1 MEYTYTSNLEN
12 EIWSLAE
19 ELDENE
25 DISIAVGF
33 LNSKEG
39 FQPFGTRLA
48 TFIADKLDL
57 ASTDSE
63 TVRKA
68 IKKKCSENGMEL
80 SEIASYNTLR
90 SWFESDQRPKKGN
103 GSRQSMFALAF
114 AINLSVDETKELFHK
129 IYLDRAF
136 NYRDVQEI
144 IFYFCLKNNKTWAD
158 ATRLIMESENAPKDY
173 SDKTQATKAIIDGV
187 NVIQSEA
194 ELLDYIGK
202 NGNNFQKNNRKAKE
216 IFDYYLSLA
225 KSLTAEEKKLDRVV
239 HGQKNNK
246 SKEKSKNAKLKNA
259 TYYQITGLNPSSGEK
274 GTITFFKNAN
284 LPKEIKNRFPEAA
297 TFSKEHEIM
306 TSEEYRK
313 VIILLFSF
321 CFWYQIQYTKKEYGF
336 DDYEKE
342 INIALLDCNYP
353 ELYYGNPFDWMFM
366 YCSYTSTQ
374 ADFENKIYYQRPLDL
389 FIDLIEEVMK

>member
-48 TFIADKLDL
+48 TFIANKLDL
-57 ASTDSE
+57 VSTDSE

-158 ATRLIMESENAPKDY
+158 AKRLIAEIDSLAKDY
-173 SDKTQATKAIIDGV
+173 SDITQQTKAIADSINDFHADQDLLEYVCRNGHNFEKS
-187 NVIQSEA
+187 NVKARDEFSRYLEDA
-194 ELLDYIGK
+194 KKY
-202 NGNNFQKNNRKAKE
+202 AKE
-216 IFDYYLSLA
+216 EISSSYAREIYSGKWTEILS
-225 KSLTAEEKKLDRVV
+225 
-239 HGQKNNK
+239 NNALY
-246 SKEKSKNAKLKNA
+246 EI
-259 TYYQITGLNPSSGEK
+259 ITGLNITGSK
-274 GTITFFKNAN
+274 GTKTVFNNAD

-297 TFSKEHEIM
+297 TFGKKDM
-306 TSEEYRK
+306 TFEEYRK
-313 VIILLFSF
+313 AIILLFSYG
-321 CFWYQIQYTKKEYGF
+321 FWYQIQSLNADYEF
-336 DDYEKE
+336 DDYLDTL
-342 INIALLDCNYP
+342 NIVLFDCNFS
-353 ELYYGNPFDWMFM
+353 ELYYGNPFDWMFLF
-366 YCSYTSTQ
+366 CAQ
-374 ADFENKIYYQRPLDL
+374 DERPLDM
-389 FIDLIEEVMK
+389 FRGIISEVLPDD